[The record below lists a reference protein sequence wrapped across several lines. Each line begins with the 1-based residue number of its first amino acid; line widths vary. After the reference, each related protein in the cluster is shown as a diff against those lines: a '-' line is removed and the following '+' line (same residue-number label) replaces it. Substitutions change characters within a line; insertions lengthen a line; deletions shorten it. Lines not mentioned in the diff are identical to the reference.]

1 MNDNAIDCIINCAA
15 YTNVDAAE
23 NDSER
28 CDLINHLAVE
38 NLALAAHAADAWLVH
53 ISTDYVFGAE
63 PYNTPCREDQQGT
76 PTGVYGATKLR
87 GEQAIR
93 RVGCKHLIFR
103 TAWLYSPYGKNFAKT
118 MLQLTGTRPEVKVVI
133 DQCGTPTA
141 AADLAGALLTILSR
155 PLTAD
160 HIGTYHY
167 SDEGVCSWYDF
178 AVAVARE
185 AGHTDCRVLP
195 CRSSEYPSPVQRPA
209 YSVLDK
215 TKVKTTFGLEIPY
228 WLDSLRTCIARLRDS
243 ETV

>member
-1 MNDNAIDCIINCAA
+1 MQILVTGAGGQLGSEIRRLSAATPHTFHFTDVAAQADPLTSPLDITDREAVLQFAKTHDIDCIVNCAA

-23 NDSER
+23 NDPER

-38 NLALAAHAADAWLVH
+38 NLALAARTADAWLVH

-118 MLQLTGTRPEVKVVI
+118 MLHLTGSRPEVKVVI
-133 DQCGTPTA
+133 DQCGTPH
-141 AADLAGALLTILSR
+141 LRRRSGRR
-155 PLTAD
+155 PPHDSFPTVD
-160 HIGTYHY
+160 GRPHRH
-167 SDEGVCSWYDF
+167 
-178 AVAVARE
+178 
-185 AGHTDCRVLP
+185 LP
-195 CRSSEYPSPVQRPA
+195 
-209 YSVLDK
+209 L
-215 TKVKTTFGLEIPY
+215 F
-228 WLDSLRTCIARLRDS
+228 
-243 ETV
+243 